1 MAPDLLRTEKLTRH
15 FGTVLAA
22 GLALEPAS
30 EVLGQRPPR

>member
-1 MAPDLLRTEKLTRH
+1 MASDLLRTETRH

-30 EVLGQRPPR
+30 EILGQRPPR